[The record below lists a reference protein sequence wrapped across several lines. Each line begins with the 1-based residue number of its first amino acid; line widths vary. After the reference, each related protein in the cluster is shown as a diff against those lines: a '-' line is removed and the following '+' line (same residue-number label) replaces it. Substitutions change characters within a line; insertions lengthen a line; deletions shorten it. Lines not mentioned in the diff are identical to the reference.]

1 MGVGRGDGWRG
12 GGVERVER
20 VVRVERVERV
30 VRVVR
35 GVERWGGEGG
45 FE

>member
-12 GGVERVER
+12 GG
-20 VVRVERVERV
+20 VERVERV